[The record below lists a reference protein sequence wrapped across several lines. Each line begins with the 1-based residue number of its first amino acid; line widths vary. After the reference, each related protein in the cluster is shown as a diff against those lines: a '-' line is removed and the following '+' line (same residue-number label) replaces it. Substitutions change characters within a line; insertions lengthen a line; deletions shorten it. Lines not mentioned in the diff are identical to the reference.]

1 MNNELKGLIHPHPG
15 APSPATRA
23 LPPEGLSGPL
33 QAVNDQGEPELPPDT
48 SLLRS
53 STEDIPSPSGTAS
66 GRGWASAEV
75 AVTPLIDLAGVTKT
89 YRTGDLAV
97 EVLHGIDLRIY
108 PGEFVAIVGQSGSG
122 KSTLMNILGCL
133 DRPTTGT
140 YRFLGEDVSGFGRD
154 ELARLRRIAFGFVF
168 QSYNLI
174 AGASATQN
182 VEVPAIY
189 AGMSPADRHE
199 RAEAL
204 LTTLGLAER
213 LDHKPNQLSG
223 GQQQRVSIARALMN
237 GGQIILADEP
247 TGALDSK
254 SGVEV
259 LALLDKLSRAGH
271 TVIVI
276 THSQDVAA
284 HAHRV
289 VEIRDGII
297 VSDPGP
303 GVHANELSAFEPRDD
318 SPGSAWAGLVE
329 SAKAAGR
336 ALRSNL
342 FRTALTLL
350 GIVIGVG
357 SVIAMLAVGDGA
369 KQAVVDR
376 ISGMGT
382 NLLLIR
388 PAAATRG
395 GMGSNTATMT
405 PDDAEAMAALPNV
418 LAAVPEL
425 GGNVTTRFGNADY
438 QTQATSTSAEFTVA
452 RNWPVSR
459 GAFFSR
465 EDVRSYAPVVVLG
478 QTVVK
483 NLFTDGADPVGKHIV
498 LNNVMFQVIGIMSE
512 RGASPNGADQDD
524 VVVVPYTTGGL
535 RLFGQ
540 RFLRNITVAVDDV
553 SRIDE
558 TQAAVETLLEAR
570 HRTVDFQIRNMASL
584 LETATETQNTLTM
597 LLGSIAAISLLVGGI
612 GVMNIMLVNVTERT
626 REIGVRMA
634 TGARMRDIMQQ
645 FLTEALAV
653 SALGGLIGVA
663 GGLSVAALIGAL
675 GTPVKF
681 SVFPV
686 ALAFGCAFATGLIF
700 GYMPARKAAGLDPV
714 VALASE

>member
-1 MNNELKGLIHPHPG
+1 MKREADQYL
-15 APSPATRA
+15 AATDA
-23 LPPEGLSGPL
+23 
-33 QAVNDQGEPELPPDT
+33 AT
-48 SLLRS
+48 S
-53 STEDIPSPSGTAS
+53 
-66 GRGWASAEV
+66 V
-75 AVTPLIDLAGVTKT
+75 VPLIELAGVTKT
-89 YRTGDLAV
+89 YRNGDLAV
-97 EVLHGIDLRIY
+97 EVLHGIDLTIY

-122 KSTLMNILGCL
+122 KSTLMNLLGCL

-140 YRFLGEDVSGFGRD
+140 YRFMGQDVSGLGRD
-154 ELARLRRIAFGFVF
+154 ELARLRREAFGFVF

-174 AGASATQN
+174 AGASAIEN
-182 VEVPAIY
+182 VEIPAIY
-189 AGMSPADRHE
+189 AGMS
-199 RAEAL
+199 RAERKARAQSL
-204 LTTLGLAER
+204 LGTLGLSDR
-213 LDHKPNQLSG
+213 LEHRPNQLSG

-259 LALLDKLSRAGH
+259 LALLNDLSRKGH

-276 THSQDVAA
+276 THSQEVAG
-284 HAHRV
+284 HAHRII
-289 VEIRDGII
+289 EIRDGLI
-297 VSDPGP
+297 VSDAGPTARRGALPPEHTAAGDSRPG
-303 GVHANELSAFEPRDD
+303 LR
-318 SPGSAWAGLVE
+318 GLVE
-329 SAKAAGR
+329 AGKAAGR

-369 KQAVVDR
+369 KQQVIDR

-382 NLLLIR
+382 NLLLVR
-388 PAAATRG
+388 PLGSSRGAAG
-395 GMGSNTATMT
+395 GSVATMT
-405 PDDAEAMAALPNV
+405 PEDADAIAALPNI

-425 GGNVTTRFGNADY
+425 GGSVTARYGNIDY
-438 QTQATSTSAEFTVA
+438 QTQVTSTAAEFPIA
-452 RNWPVSR
+452 RNWPVAR
-459 GAFFSR
+459 GTFFSR
-465 EDVRSYAPVVVLG
+465 ADVRGYAPVVVLG
-478 QTVVK
+478 QTVVN
-483 NLFTDGADPVGKHIV
+483 NLFPDGTDPIGKHIV
-498 LNNVMFQVIGIMSE
+498 LKNVLFQVVGIATE
-512 RGASPNGADQDD
+512 RGASPNGSDQDD
-524 VVVVPYTTGGL
+524 VVFVPYTTGGL

-558 TQAAVETLLEAR
+558 AQAAVSQLLEAR
-570 HRTVDFQIRNMASL
+570 HRTADFQIRNMASL
-584 LETATETQNTLTM
+584 LETATETQNTLTI

-634 TGARMRDIMQQ
+634 TGARMRDILQQ
-645 FLTEALAV
+645 FLAEALV
-653 SALGGLIGVA
+653 VTALGGAIGVV
-663 GGLSVAALIGAL
+663 GGLSAAAAIAAL

-686 ALAFGCAFATGLIF
+686 VLAFSCAFATGLLF